1 MRNDFEDRVRRQ
13 FGSQAAREAN
23 KRRLERG
30 VRAVGRRLRNSAI
43 AFVGLLLLIIV
54 GISTGVLGWITAPL
68 ALIATFIISLLVLFW
83 PSSGRGRDDDLG
95 PVIDATASHR
105 LDRLA
110 SQTEDWLV
118 QRSRGLPHEAGPA
131 LDRIVARLREL
142 EPALA
147 RTSSDTPNGGE
158 AQRLIGQ
165 HLPGLVNTYLGLP
178 PQERAPGAEHSRR
191 LADSLAIVAD
201 ELDALC
207 DKVGCERIAS
217 FDVERRFIET
227 RYRDGNDLSLDNRG

>member
-1 MRNDFEDRVRRQ
+1 MRRDFEDQVRRQ
-13 FGSQAAREAN
+13 FGSSAAREAN

-43 AFVGLLLLIIV
+43 AFVGLLFLIIV
-54 GISTGVLGWITAPL
+54 GIATGALGWITAPL
-68 ALIATFIISLLVLFW
+68 ALVATFIISVLVLFW
-83 PSSGRGRDDDLG
+83 PSSSRARGDDFG
-95 PVIDATASHR
+95 PVIDATATHR

-110 SQTEDWLV
+110 AQTEDWLV
-118 QRSRGLPHEAGPA
+118 QRARALPNEAGPS

-147 RTSSDTPNGGE
+147 GTLSDTPNGGE

-191 LADSLAIVAD
+191 LADSLVIVAD
-201 ELDALC
+201 ELDHLC
-207 DKVGCERIAS
+207 EKVGCERIAS

-227 RYRDGNDLSLDNRG
+227 RYRDGNDLSLDKRS

>member
-1 MRNDFEDRVRRQ
+1 MRREFEDQLRRQ

-30 VRAVGRRLRNSAI
+30 VRAVGRRLRNAAI
-43 AFVGLLLLIIV
+43 AFVAMLLLIIA

-68 ALIATFIISLLVLFW
+68 ALIATFIISVLVLFW
-83 PSSGRGRDDDLG
+83 PSSGRGQGHDLG
-95 PVIDATASHR
+95 PVIDATAAHR

-118 QRSRGLPHEAGPA
+118 QRARGLPHEAAPA

-147 RTSSDTPNGGE
+147 GTSSDTSDGGE

-165 HLPGLVNTYLGLP
+165 HLPGLVNTWLGLP
-178 PQERAPGAEHSRR
+178 PQQRAPGSDHSRR

-201 ELDALC
+201 ELDHLC
-207 DKVGCERIAS
+207 EKVGCERIAS

-227 RYRDGNDLSLDNRG
+227 RYRDGDGLSLDKRP

>member
-1 MRNDFEDRVRRQ
+1 MRRDFEDQVRRQ
-13 FGSQAAREAN
+13 FGSNAAREAN

-43 AFVGLLLLIIV
+43 AFLAMLLLIIG
-54 GISTGVLGWITAPL
+54 GIATGYLGIVTTLL
-68 ALIATFIISLLVLFW
+68 ALIATFIIAVLVLFW
-83 PSSGRGRDDDLG
+83 PSGVRGRDDDLG
-95 PVIDATASHR
+95 PVIDATATHR

-118 QRSRGLPHEAGPA
+118 QRSRDLPHEAGPA
-131 LDRIVARLREL
+131 LDRIVARLRDL

-147 RTSSDTPNGGE
+147 GTSSDTPNGGQ

-165 HLPGLVNTYLGLP
+165 HLPGLVNTWLGLP
-178 PQERAPGAEHSRR
+178 QQERRPGADHSHR
-191 LADSLAIVAD
+191 LADSLSIVAD
-201 ELDALC
+201 ELDDLC
-207 DKVGCERIAS
+207 EKVGCERIAS

-227 RYRDGNDLSLDNRG
+227 RYRDGNDLSLDKRS

>member
-1 MRNDFEDRVRRQ
+1 MRRQ
-13 FGSQAAREAN
+13 FGSSAAREAN

-43 AFVGLLLLIIV
+43 AFLAMLLLIIA
-54 GISTGVLGWITAPL
+54 GIATGYLGIVTTVL
-68 ALIATFIISLLVLFW
+68 ALIATFIITVLVLFW
-83 PSSGRGRDDDLG
+83 PSSGRARDEAG
-95 PVIDATASHR
+95 PVIDVSASHR

-118 QRSRGLPHEAGPA
+118 QRARALPHEAGPA
-131 LDRIVARLREL
+131 LDRIVARLRDL

-147 RTSSDTPNGGE
+147 ATSSDTANGGE

-165 HLPGLVNTYLGLP
+165 HLPGLVNTWLGLP
-178 PQERAPGAEHSRR
+178 PQERQPGAEHNRR
-191 LADSLAIVAD
+191 LADSLIIVAD
-201 ELDALC
+201 ELDHLC
-207 DKVGCERIAS
+207 EKVGCERIAS

-227 RYRDGNDLSLDNRG
+227 RYRDGDELSLDQRP

>member
-1 MRNDFEDRVRRQ
+1 MRREFEDQFRRQ
-13 FGSQAAREAN
+13 FGSSAAREAN

-43 AFVGLLLLIIV
+43 AFLVMLLLIVGGIATGYLGIV
-54 GISTGVLGWITAPL
+54 TTFL
-68 ALIATFIISLLVLFW
+68 ALVATFIISVLVLFW
-83 PSSGRGRDDDLG
+83 PSSGRRRDDDLG
-95 PVIDATASHR
+95 PVIDTTATHR

-118 QRSRGLPHEAGPA
+118 QRARALPREAGPS
-131 LDRIVARLREL
+131 LDRIVGRLREL
-142 EPALA
+142 EPVLA

-165 HLPGLVNTYLGLP
+165 HLPGLVNTWLGLP
-178 PQERAPGAEHSRR
+178 AQERAPGAEHSRR

-201 ELDALC
+201 ELDHLC
-207 DKVGCERIAS
+207 EKVGCERIAS
-217 FDVERRFIET
+217 FEVERRFIET
-227 RYRDGNDLSLDNRG
+227 RYRDGNDLSLDKRP

>member
-1 MRNDFEDRVRRQ
+1 MSRDFEDQVRRQ
-13 FGSQAAREAN
+13 FGSRAAREAN

-30 VRAVGRRLRNSAI
+30 VRAIGRRLRNSAI
-43 AFVGLLLLIIV
+43 AFVALLFLIIV
-54 GISTGVLGWITAPL
+54 GVSAGVLGWIAAPL
-68 ALIATFIISLLVLFW
+68 ALVAAFVISVLVLFW
-83 PSSGRGRDDDLG
+83 PSRGGRRDEDLG
-95 PVIDATASHR
+95 PVIDATATHR

-110 SQTEDWLV
+110 AQTEDWLV
-118 QRSRGLPHEAGPA
+118 QRAPGLPRDSGPA

-147 RTSSDTPNGGE
+147 RTSADTPNGGE
-158 AQRLIGQ
+158 AKRLIGQ

-178 PQERAPGAEHSRR
+178 PSERQPAAEHSRR

-201 ELDALC
+201 ELDRLC

-227 RYRDGNDLSLDNRG
+227 RYRDGDDLSLDKGR

>member
-1 MRNDFEDRVRRQ
+1 MRRDFEDQVRRQ
-13 FGSQAAREAN
+13 FGSQAARDAH

-30 VRAVGRRLRNSAI
+30 VRAIGRRLRNSAI
-43 AFVGLLLLIIV
+43 AFVALLFLIIL

-68 ALIATFIISLLVLFW
+68 ALIATFVISVLVLFW
-83 PSSGRGRDDDLG
+83 PSSGGSRDDFG
-95 PVIDATASHR
+95 PVIDATATHR

-118 QRSRGLPHEAGPA
+118 QRAGGLPREAAPA
-131 LDRIVARLREL
+131 LDRIVDRLREL
-142 EPALA
+142 EPVLA
-147 RTSSDTPNGGE
+147 RTPSDSPNGGE

-165 HLPGLVNTYLGLP
+165 HLPGLVNTWLGLP
-178 PQERAPGAEHSRR
+178 PQERAPGAEHSHR

-201 ELDALC
+201 ELDHLC
-207 DKVGCERIAS
+207 EKVGCERIAS

-227 RYRDGNDLSLDNRG
+227 RYRDGNDLSLDKRR

>member
-1 MRNDFEDRVRRQ
+1 MRRDFEDQLRRQ
-13 FGSQAAREAN
+13 FGSQAARDAN

-43 AFVGLLLLIIV
+43 AFVAALFLIIA
-54 GISTGVLGWITAPL
+54 GIATGYLGIVTTIL
-68 ALIATFIISLLVLFW
+68 ALFAAFVVSVLVLFW
-83 PSSGRGRDDDLG
+83 PSSGRRDDHGG
-95 PVIDATASHR
+95 PVIDATATHR

-118 QRSRGLPHEAGPA
+118 QRARGLPHEAGPA
-131 LDRIVARLREL
+131 LDRIVMRLREL

-147 RTSSDTPNGGE
+147 GTSTDNPNGDE

-201 ELDALC
+201 ELDHLC
-207 DKVGCERIAS
+207 EKVGCERIAS

-227 RYRDGNDLSLDNRG
+227 RYRDGNDLSLDKRP